1 MTLSRQELVDAY
13 WPMYSEVILMAL
25 LDRIDHTI
33 KIPEGVSATLVD
45 GMATVSG
52 PNGSISREFISGRV
66 SLFREGD
73 ALIVRVDIPRRKEK
87 ALAGAW
93 AAHLRNMVVG
103 VTDGF
108 TYHLK
113 ALYSHFPMTLAVK
126 GNIFVVN
133 NYFGEK
139 VPRNAALPWASEV
152 KVEVKNKIE
161 ITVSGPDKEKVGQ
174 TAANIERCTTVKK
187 RDRRVFQDGIYLV
200 KKE

>member
-1 MTLSRQELVDAY
+1 MTLRRQELVVAY

-33 KIPEGVSATLVD
+33 QLPEGVSATLND
-45 GMATVSG
+45 GIATLSG
-52 PNGSISREFISGRV
+52 PNGSVSREFVSGRV
-66 SLFREGD
+66 SILSEGE

-93 AAHLRNMVVG
+93 AAHLRNMIVG

-126 GNIFVVN
+126 GNVFVVN

-139 VPRNAALPWASEV
+139 VPREAALPWASEV
-152 KVEVKNKIE
+152 KVEVKNKVE
-161 ITVSGPDKEKVGQ
+161 ITVSGVDKEKVGQ